1 MASGLDFIQYACD
14 QLGGAGHVTFRR
26 MFGEA
31 AVYCDGKVVALI
43 CDNQLFVKPTEAG
56 RALIG
61 QPVEAPPYPGA
72 RPHFLI
78 DEGLDDRG
86 WLARLIRATCAELPE
101 PKAKKPRASRS
112 RR

>member
-1 MASGLDFIQYACD
+1 MASRLDFIQYACD
-14 QLGGAGHVTFRR
+14 QLGGAGHITFRR

-43 CDNQLFVKPTEAG
+43 CDDQLFVKPTEAG

-61 QPVEAPPYPGA
+61 RPVEAAPFPGA

-78 DEGLDDRG
+78 DEGLDDRE
-86 WLARLIRATCAELPE
+86 WLATLVRATCDALPE
-101 PKAKKPRASRS
+101 PKAKRPRASRA